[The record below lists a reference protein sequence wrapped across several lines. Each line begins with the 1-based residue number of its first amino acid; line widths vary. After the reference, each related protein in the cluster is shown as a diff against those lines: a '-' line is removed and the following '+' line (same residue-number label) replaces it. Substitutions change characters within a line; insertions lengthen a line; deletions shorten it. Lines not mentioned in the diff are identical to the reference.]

1 MKQSERFALNEHLSE
16 FPDDKTFDEIIELIL
31 NEDESVIIWEPFEN
45 YPAEDVIEII
55 ENTKDHFETV
65 TKEETK

>member
-1 MKQSERFALNEHLSE
+1 MKKSERFALNEYLSE
-16 FPDDKTFDEIIELIL
+16 FPDDKTFEEIIELIL

-45 YPAEDVIEII
+45 YPAEDVTEMI
-55 ENTKDHFETV
+55 ENTKDHFEYA

>member
-45 YPAEDVIEII
+45 YPVEDVCEII

-65 TKEETK
+65 IKKETK

>member
-16 FPDDKTFDEIIELIL
+16 FPDNKTFEEILELIL

-45 YPAEDVIEII
+45 YPADDVVDII
-55 ENTKDHFETV
+55 CNTKYHFETV
-65 TKEETK
+65 TKE

>member
-16 FPDDKTFDEIIELIL
+16 FPDDKTFEEILELIL

-45 YPAEDVIEII
+45 YPADDVIEII
-55 ENTKDHFETV
+55 VNTKEHFEFV
-65 TKEETK
+65 TKE

>member
-16 FPDDKTFDEIIELIL
+16 FPDDKTFEEIIELIL

-45 YPAEDVIEII
+45 YPADDVVEII
-55 ENTKDHFETV
+55 INTKEHFEFV
-65 TKEETK
+65 TKE

>member
-16 FPDDKTFDEIIELIL
+16 FPENKTFEEILELIL

-55 ENTKDHFETV
+55 VNTKEHFETV
-65 TKEETK
+65 TKE